1 VTVEVGF
8 KVGKV
13 SAFDM
18 NALDSRIREL
28 VAYARERDG
37 EDRTTL
43 FRSLVDMFLTGKA
56 PVKQPTRAQLLDVV
70 EALIPHVEP
79 DSRRTV
85 SEILAGQA
93 KPPMD
98 LVHRLVRD
106 RASLMEDLLKN
117 APFDEDDIIELIG
130 QTGRE
135 HHQIL
140 ATRTDLSAN
149 VWIAL
154 ARAAPA
160 APPFEGRSTLAL
172 WRDDL
177 GTHPEDADDS
187 AAIDEDLDARHLEE
201 IEPRRVA
208 VGGGSAAVMTAS
220 STGDSGGFAATVTR
234 LRPEGFSATQ
244 GLEKKAA
251 SLRILR
257 TDEDLIAERMSD
269 RTSAPE
275 TRMVG
280 TTDQGADGGSHHLTG
295 TGVSVETASETGALT
310 ETAPDTGEPKKQ
322 RYLRDPGPG
331 GWAWRSDRDGFIT
344 LVSPFAAK
352 IYGGAGRLIGT
363 AMLDML
369 GLNTKLDHP
378 VSRAF
383 QRRSTIHDAPISL
396 PQLDTQLQHWTLEAA
411 PVFNPTSGIFEG
423 FEGILTPVKPATETK
438 DADTL
443 TYDQPLFLDEEHDHI
458 DAPAAMPARRKPA
471 PVPASFADSPS
482 VLQSAVE
489 NREAALATEQRM
501 AESIVTTDEPATEAP
516 KRNPIA
522 DMINSTAA
530 AMVREAVSDAL
541 SPLSPRQ
548 EAARY
553 SEAEDT
559 GRTTAAA
566 PESSAPES
574 NAEQSAEQ
582 EEILATLQLLEESL
596 ARLAE
601 AGEKGAT
608 AQVRLQS
615 EIATACARALRSQLR
630 K

>member
-1 VTVEVGF
+1 M
-8 KVGKV
+8 GKV

-56 PVKQPTRAQLLDVV
+56 PVKEPTRAQLLDVV
-70 EALIPHVEP
+70 EALIPHVDP

-117 APFDEDDIIELIG
+117 APFDEDDIIELIT

-177 GTHPEDADDS
+177 GTQPQTEETQDNTRTEADV
-187 AAIDEDLDARHLEE
+187 AAQHEEQHLEE
-201 IEPRRVA
+201 MEPRRVA
-208 VGGGSAAVMTAS
+208 VGGGGTTVMTAG
-220 STGDSGGFAATVTR
+220 STGDSQGFAATVTR
-234 LRPEGFSATQ
+234 LRPEGFGGAIDT
-244 GLEKKAA
+244 LEKKAA

-257 TDEDLIAERMSD
+257 TDEDLIAERMNE
-269 RTSAPE
+269 RPAMPE
-275 TRMVG
+275 TKMVG
-280 TTDQGADGGSHHLTG
+280 TSDSGADSGRHQLTD
-295 TGVSVETASETGALT
+295 TAATPTTAHTPEAAMLT
-310 ETAPDTGEPKKQ
+310 ETVAHAEPRLAAEAKP
-322 RYLRDPGPG
+322 RFLRDPGPG

-344 LVSPFAAK
+344 LVSPFAAR
-352 IYGGAGRLIGT
+352 IFGGAGRLVGT

-396 PQLDTQLQHWTLEAA
+396 PQLDTGHQHWTLEAA
-411 PVFNPTSGIFEG
+411 PVFNPSSGVFEG
-423 FEGILTPVKPATETK
+423 FEGILTPVRPASEGKAT
-438 DADTL
+438 DTL
-443 TYDQPLFLDEEHDHI
+443 TYDQPLFLDEEHES
-458 DAPAAMPARRKPA
+458 PKPA
-471 PVPASFADSPS
+471 ERQQAPEPASFADSPS
-482 VLQSAVE
+482 VLQSGIEKPQADIQAKE
-489 NREAALATEQRM
+489 RM
-501 AESIVTTDEPATEAP
+501 ADSDITPDAPATDTQ
-516 KRNPIA
+516 KRNPLA

-541 SPLSPRQ
+541 SPMTPQQ

-553 SEAEDT
+553 GRQETTEDP
-559 GRTTAAA
+559 A
-566 PESSAPES
+566 PVKQPDAS
-574 NAEQSAEQ
+574 N
-582 EEILATLQLLEESL
+582 EEVLATLQLLEESL
-596 ARLAE
+596 ARLTE
-601 AGEKGAT
+601 AGEKGAI

-615 EIATACARALRSQLR
+615 EIATACARALRDQL
-630 K
+630 KK

>member
-1 VTVEVGF
+1 MTVEVGIE
-8 KVGKV
+8 VGKV

-56 PVKQPTRAQLLDVV
+56 PVKEPTRAQLLDVI

-140 ATRTDLSAN
+140 ATRSDLSAN

-177 GTHPEDADDS
+177 GAQPDTADASEAVNEQQDTHH
-187 AAIDEDLDARHLEE
+187 IEE

-208 VGGGSAAVMTAS
+208 AGGGSAAVMTAG
-220 STGDSGGFAATVTR
+220 STGDNTGFAATVTR
-234 LRPEGFSATQ
+234 LRPEGFGPVESF
-244 GLEKKAA
+244 EKKAA

-269 RTSAPE
+269 RINAPE
-275 TRMVG
+275 TKMVG
-280 TTDQGADGGSHHLTG
+280 TSDQGADGRPNQLTDTVVQSSTPVA
-295 TGVSVETASETGALT
+295 TGQLT
-310 ETAPDTGEPKKQ
+310 ETAPDTAASTDGAEQVKQ
-322 RYLRDPGPG
+322 RFLRDPGPG

-352 IYGGAGRLIGT
+352 IYGGAARLIGT

-423 FEGILTPVKPATETK
+423 FEGILTPVKPASETK
-438 DADTL
+438 STETL
-443 TYDQPLFLDEEHDHI
+443 TYDQPLFLDDEHDTAAPATRRPAP
-458 DAPAAMPARRKPA
+458 APAA
-471 PVPASFADSPS
+471 FTDSPS

-489 NREAALATEQRM
+489 TREADLATDQRM
-501 AESIVTTDEPATEAP
+501 AESEATSGETAGDAP

-541 SPLSPRQ
+541 SPLSPQQ
-548 EAARY
+548 EATRY
-553 SEAEDT
+553 
-559 GRTTAAA
+559 GK
-566 PESSAPES
+566 
-574 NAEQSAEQ
+574 QSAEPDDTSPQAPETDAAQ

-596 ARLAE
+596 ARLTD
-601 AGEKGAT
+601 AGEKGAI

-615 EIATACARALRSQLR
+615 EIATACARALKSQL
-630 K
+630 KK